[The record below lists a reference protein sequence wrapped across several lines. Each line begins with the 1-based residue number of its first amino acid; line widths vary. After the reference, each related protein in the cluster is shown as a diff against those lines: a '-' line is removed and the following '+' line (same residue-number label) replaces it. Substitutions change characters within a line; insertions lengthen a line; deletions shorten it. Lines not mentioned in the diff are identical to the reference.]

1 MKRLLGKKEPV
12 VLRDMTLEN
21 EYEGWEFTARTNP
34 PISAF
39 GDVASG
45 DFDRIVLGLSKI
57 VRAWNFVDEN
67 GEELAPPTVETL
79 RERPLDLLTAVANK
93 YVSELSTLSP
103 NSNAPS

>member
-12 VLRDMTLEN
+12 ITRDMELGG

-67 GEELAPPTVETL
+67 GDELPAPTVETL

-103 NSNAPS
+103 N